1 MKFETIAVRAGAQ
14 IDPETGAIAPPIHL
28 STTFEHG
35 PAAETPK
42 GFLYVRE
49 NNPTQVRLE
58 GALAELEGGEAALA
72 FASGIGAGA
81 AFLQSLPEGSH
92 VIFADDIY
100 YDFRTIVSEFFPT
113 WGMTASMVDLSDP
126 TNLENA
132 IRPETALVWLE
143 TPSNPLLK
151 VVDIEAISR
160 VAHASG
166 VKLIVDGT
174 FATPALQQPL
184 ALGADAVLQST
195 TKYLGGHS
203 DVQGGALIVKARD
216 EQFKRMLLVRKVL
229 GAVASPFNSWLI
241 LRGLRSLTCRV
252 ERQAASAQT
261 LAEALAKHPAVE
273 TVHYPGLP
281 EHPAHAIAARQMRAF
296 GGILS
301 FSVAGGEAEAIA
313 TASRLELIVNAT
325 SLGGVESLIEH
336 RRSSEGPTSQA
347 PPNLLRL
354 SVGLEH
360 PDDLLAD
367 LLQALPAYPSYRAV
381 SGSGIVARPAPDST
395 VCAIKV
401 SSPRTRTYKEK

>member
-1 MKFETIAVRAGAQ
+1 MKFETIAVHSGADR
-14 IDPETGAIAPPIHL
+14 DPETGAIAPPIHL

-49 NNPTQVRLE
+49 SNPTQVRLE
-58 GALAELEGGEAALA
+58 TALAELEGGEAALA
-72 FASGIGAGA
+72 FSSGIGAGA
-81 AFLQSLPEGSH
+81 AYLQSLPQGSH
-92 VIFADDIY
+92 VVFADDIY
-100 YDFRTIVSEFFPT
+100 YDFRTIVAEFFPA
-113 WGMTASMVDLSDP
+113 WGLTASMVDLSDP
-126 TNLENA
+126 KSLEA
-132 IRPETALVWLE
+132 ALRAETALVWLE

-151 VVDIEAISR
+151 IVDIESIARI
-160 VAHASG
+160 ASARG
-166 VKLIVDGT
+166 AKLLVDGT

-203 DVQGGALIVKARD
+203 DVQGGAVIVKTRD

-252 ERQAASAQT
+252 ERQAATAQSIAES
-261 LAEALAKHPAVE
+261 LAQHPAVE
-273 TVHYPGLP
+273 TVHYPGLAS
-281 EHPAHAIAARQMRAF
+281 HPGHDIAARQMRAF
-296 GGILS
+296 GGIVS
-301 FSVAGGEAEAIA
+301 FTVSGGEAEAVEV
-313 TASRLELIVNAT
+313 ASHLKLIVNAT

-360 PDDLLAD
+360 EEDLIAD
-367 LLQALPAYPSYRAV
+367 LRQALPS
-381 SGSGIVARPAPDST
+381 
-395 VCAIKV
+395 
-401 SSPRTRTYKEK
+401 